1 MNTQTT
7 LSTRQLR
14 DNRSLVLVSALVDR
28 GLVHAERRDEAI
40 DVVDRT
46 LAGQAITVG
55 PMKRRFAELA
65 GYVGG
70 AFVVAAAAVFL
81 SDQWHNMTTG
91 AQVGLLA
98 GIAVLLAGAGVGLAL
113 TAGDFGSLRAGH
125 QPVRRRLGGVLLTAA
140 AGSAGSAVALLVED
154 PSSFSSLPAAIGFGT
169 FAMLSVVGYLLAPSV
184 VGQAGAA
191 FGALMT
197 ATLAWDSAS
206 ASEELGVAITVL
218 ALGTV
223 WLLLTEFR
231 FWLETT
237 TGRVIGSLLALFGAQ
252 FPIFGSDHEAWGY
265 GLTALLAVAGFGAY
279 LSRAAWPYLAVGVA
293 AITLAAPEA
302 LMDWTDGAVGPAGVL
317 LVAGLA
323 LLGASV
329 LGFRLRQEVS
339 DPSL

>member
-1 MNTQTT
+1 MITQTRPVAR
-7 LSTRQLR
+7 SLR
-14 DNRSLVLVSALVDR
+14 DNRSLTLVTALVDH
-28 GLVHAERRDEAI
+28 GLVPAGRRDEAI
-40 DVVDRT
+40 DVIDRT
-46 LAGQAITVG
+46 LAGQAIAVG

-81 SDQWHNMTTG
+81 SDQWNHMTTG
-91 AQVGLLA
+91 AQVGLLV
-98 GIAVLLAGAGVGLAL
+98 GIAVVLAGAGVALAL
-113 TAGDFGSLRAGH
+113 TGGGFGALRAGH

-140 AGSAGSAVALLVED
+140 AGSAGSALALLVEE
-154 PSSFSSLPAAIGFGT
+154 PSSFSSVPALAGFAT
-169 FAMLSVVGYLLAPSV
+169 FAVLSVLGYLLAPSV

-191 FGALMT
+191 FGAVMT
-197 ATLAWDSAS
+197 ATLAWDSTQATQ
-206 ASEELGVAITVL
+206 EIGVAITVL
-218 ALGTV
+218 ALGLG
-223 WLLLTEFR
+223 WLALTEAR

-252 FPIFGSDHEAWGY
+252 FPLFGSDHEAWGY

-329 LGFRLRQEVS
+329 LGFRLRQEVA
-339 DPSL
+339 DAA